1 MSAGLSTPLHL
12 AANLLALFAAAGLA
26 IVVLYRPGGHG
37 LRRRG
42 VLSVAAVSGGALA
55 IAVGHALD
63 GALVETAGAAIPW
76 LLAGGLVAIGIG
88 MLPGA
93 PRALGPAGTPPAMA
107 GLPLMPAVVVSVG
120 PFPAAII
127 GAVGG
132 VLGGGRAV
140 LAGRRTAAAGIGLL
154 LWGAARGVAP
164 IAPGAAA
171 WVTIAGALALGVWLW
186 QASASRLLA
195 KLVTAFIASLLGVV
209 VLLAVVLSTL
219 GSTSLVEEELRNL
232 GATGAEV
239 AQTISQGWPREAIE
253 RAAVLGG
260 LPPAVQDLVDRG
272 NTEGLDRFLRT
283 LATNQDVLAILDPD
297 GRVLLSAAQVPALDE
312 GSFLLSLTG
321 SELVGRLVGGQRESG
336 GLLTVGGRVVAL
348 GGVLVFDQEETRAE
362 DEPRYI
368 VVAGRIVDDVWAA
381 QAASQQPLE
390 LLVTVGDEL
399 SAASGDVA
407 GVAAAQVVQALPSGT
422 DTATVTVDGREL
434 FAAGAPLVEP
444 TSLNELGRVVAVRSG
459 EVLAQVER
467 DQARQLFVIALLGGL
482 LAGGVVAAVSR
493 RLVAPIRRLTQAAAS
508 VREGELDAQAQVGS
522 TDEVG
527 ELGRT
532 FNEMTASL
540 SAQSAQLR
548 DAAEVQSRLRAR
560 LEAMNASMSDALVA
574 VDADGKIVT
583 FNPAAE
589 RLVGRDVHDV
599 MGLPLDEVLMGNGP
613 SGMRPADALGDAD
626 SERVVAVQLLLLSA
640 EGSLTPTAATA
651 APVRDAEGT
660 VLGRVLVLRD
670 VTRES
675 EIERMKTEFLSNVSH
690 ELRTPLTPIKGYA
703 EVLARRDVGPD
714 ATRRFAGQ
722 ILESTWRLERIVA
735 MIVDF
740 AALDSGRMQPQIG
753 DVAVGDVV
761 GDALAR
767 WREREPDRTFTRRV
781 ARGLP
786 KVRVD
791 REMIARCLDEVI
803 DNAVKFSPG
812 GQPISI
818 TAVEADD
825 GVHGVCLSV
834 RDRGVG
840 IEVETASNLFGDFYQ
855 ADGSETRLFGGLGLG
870 LALVRRI
877 VDVLD
882 GDATIESELGTGATV
897 HVLLPASP
905 AARR

>member
-1 MSAGLSTPLHL
+1 
-12 AANLLALFAAAGLA
+12 
-26 IVVLYRPGGHG
+26 
-37 LRRRG
+37 
-42 VLSVAAVSGGALA
+42 
-55 IAVGHALD
+55 
-63 GALVETAGAAIPW
+63 
-76 LLAGGLVAIGIG
+76 
-88 MLPGA
+88 
-93 PRALGPAGTPPAMA
+93 MA

-140 LAGRRTAAAGIGLL
+140 LAGRRTAAVGIGLL

-321 SELVGRLVGGQRESG
+321 SEPVGRLVGGQRESG

-362 DEPRYI
+362 DEPGYI

-560 LEAMNASMSDALVA
+560 LEATNASMSDALVA